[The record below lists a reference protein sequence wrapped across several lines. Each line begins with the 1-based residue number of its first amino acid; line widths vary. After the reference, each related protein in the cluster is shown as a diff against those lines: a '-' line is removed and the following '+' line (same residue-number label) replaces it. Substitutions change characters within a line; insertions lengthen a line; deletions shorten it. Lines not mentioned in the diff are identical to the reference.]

1 MVSLTSR
8 PLGVGYVL
16 AALLAAALA
25 GAAATTSRGPLALAM
40 IAAAICVAPLVA
52 RFGLGFVIALL
63 ALGSLDALP
72 GPNLETFHVGAT
84 ITGQDVVVAGLV
96 ALLVVENWREQF
108 WSLRRTAWG
117 KTIACWALVFLA
129 WWGATVLRTWVS
141 SPVPLLHA
149 VWWSRDFAYFALLL
163 PLLFGPLRRPDVR
176 STALLTLAA
185 GAAVAAVAQ
194 SAVVVMHLHL
204 SFIVHTSQSGQ
215 TSGLTRL
222 YTSAADLPFATL
234 PMALGLVLFGRTH
247 RRRVVGG
254 VLAAISLVAVLVGLT
269 RAIYV
274 GETVGV
280 AGALL
285 LWLLRSDARARFGRR
300 QLAKVGGVVAA
311 VVALFVA
318 YAPASASNS
327 PINGVSARVGS
338 LIADVSGNSS
348 VDASVR
354 TRESEIADMEHVLG
368 PHWILGLGFLDPTYD
383 YVAGV
388 PGGSIRNPDVGVL
401 SAVETMGVIGT
412 AIYAFP
418 LLAVIGFLIRLGL
431 LQRRPSDTDWLTF
444 GVLAWAVAAL
454 ISSITLVVFFSA
466 AQVPGAAMMLA
477 LGASVALPRRTPVGL
492 PPLGGGHAADNGTTL
507 VVGPGES
514 SADLARAAEQRPTP
528 DWPRARWRFAR

>member
-1 MVSLTSR
+1 MVSLTRR

-16 AALLAAALA
+16 AALMAAALA

-40 IAAAICVAPLVA
+40 IAAAICVAALLS
-52 RFGLGFVIALL
+52 RFGLGFAIALL

-72 GPNLETFHVGAT
+72 GPNLETFHVGGT

-117 KTIACWALVFLA
+117 KTLACWALVFLV

-141 SPVPLLHA
+141 SPVPLVHA

-163 PLLFGPLRRPDVR
+163 PLLYGPLRRARVR
-176 STALLTLAA
+176 STALVTLAA

-194 SAVVVMHLHL
+194 SAVVVTHLHL
-204 SFIVHTSQSGQ
+204 SFIVHTSQLGQ

-222 YTSAADLPFATL
+222 YTSASDLPFAAL
-234 PMALGLVLFGRTH
+234 PMALGLVLFGRT
-247 RRRVVGG
+247 RRTRAVGA
-254 VLAAISLVAVLVGLT
+254 VLASISSVAVLIGLT
-269 RAIYV
+269 RAIYF
-274 GETVGV
+274 GETAGV

-300 QLAKVGGVVAA
+300 QLAKVGGVVG
-311 VVALFVA
+311 VVVVLFVA

-354 TRESEIADMEHVLG
+354 TRESEIADMEYVLG
-368 PHWILGLGFLDPTYD
+368 SHWVLGLGFLDPTYD

-388 PGGSIRNPDVGVL
+388 SAGSIRNPDVGVL

-418 LLAVIGFLIRLGL
+418 LLAVIGVLVWLRLM
-431 LQRRPSDTDWLTF
+431 QRRPSDADWLTF

-454 ISSITLVVFFSA
+454 VSSVTLVVFFSA

-477 LGASVALPRRTPVGL
+477 LGAAVAVRDRTRAGEPGGWRGD
-492 PPLGGGHAADNGTTL
+492 LGQPTLTAPIARPHAADN
-507 VVGPGES
+507 
-514 SADLARAAEQRPTP
+514 AATRTV
-528 DWPRARWRFAR
+528 F